1 MNYIDHTL
9 SNIVLPKGAEPLG
22 GWDLYI
28 KTPEGSVCAPEINGC
43 LLQGSVD
50 FFTYFNACS
59 LAKWKK
65 YAGIKRVYLHLEF
78 ANEAINKEYACT
90 IQFFGRSYLD
100 SAASSLASGV
110 RLTSTMG
117 KTKENGSLVFDLLI
131 PETDYEVIGF
141 ALDVRGGVVL
151 EKAYYYARVAEEQ
164 INPVKIALCTTTFL
178 KEDYIIPNIELVKN
192 EVLAAD
198 DVIAKNFHMFV
209 IDNGRTL
216 DAEALSDEGVTVL
229 PNPNVGGS
237 GGFARGMMEAM
248 KHDENFTHVLLMDD
262 DVSISTESL
271 RRTFNLLSLATGKY
285 KNAFI
290 NGAMLVAEEPNRQ
303 FEDVSYV
310 VNSGAYASVKSNK
323 YYMDQQQYIVRNEHI
338 DVEIPKAYG
347 AWWFSCIPVSA
358 IEQVGLPLPLFVRCD
373 DVEYGMRAKPIY
385 MTMNGICVW
394 HDGFMGR
401 SRASVDSY
409 QYVRN
414 FLIMIAMTDCSSQD
428 LFMLRMERA
437 LRLQLRVMSYDAAD
451 LILDGIA
458 DYLKG
463 PDYFASLNGEEVIKR
478 NAKKNEKLVPLD
490 ELAEPYRNVTY
501 NKRLLGDQSYIKPFL
516 KLMRTLPYD
525 RHLLPDVLLRDT
537 PEAVFYSGLSIL
549 SPRTIGTKTLVAI
562 DLEGNQGAVRH
573 MDRERYQQI
582 MDRWKALK
590 SELKERGDEVRAH
603 RACGRYGHDLPL
615 HGRGTLR
622 GAVPRQAPHL
632 HHHGRRPGEHHELRL
647 RVPLRHRRHVRHSR
661 DALRLRRKLGRGG
674 RRH

>member
-428 LFMLRMERA
+428 LFVLRMERA

-490 ELAEPYRNVTY
+490 ELAEPYRNVSY

-590 SELKERGDEVRAH
+590 SELKERGDEVRA
-603 RACGRYGHDLPL
+603 AYKEALPYL
-615 HGRGTLR
+615 TST
-622 GAVPRQAPHL
+622 
-632 HHHGRRPGEHHELRL
+632 EFWE
-647 RVPLRHRRHVRHSR
+647 
-661 DALRLRRKLGRGG
+661 KYLGLDEADVS
-674 RRH
+674 

>member
-9 SNIVLPKGAEPLG
+9 SNIVLPKGAGPLG

-164 INPVKIALCTTTFL
+164 INSVKIALCTTTFL

-198 DVIAKNFHMFV
+198 DVIARNFHMFV

-490 ELAEPYRNVTY
+490 ELAEPYRNVSY
-501 NKRLLGDQSYIKPFL
+501 NKRLLGDQSRIKPLL

-590 SELKERGDEVRAH
+590 SELKERGDEVRA
-603 RACGRYGHDLPL
+603 AYKEAQPYLTSTEFWEKYLGLDE
-615 HGRGTLR
+615 
-622 GAVPRQAPHL
+622 AD
-632 HHHGRRPGEHHELRL
+632 EL
-647 RVPLRHRRHVRHSR
+647 
-661 DALRLRRKLGRGG
+661 
-674 RRH
+674 

>member
-59 LAKWKK
+59 LVKWKK

-478 NAKKNEKLVPLD
+478 NAKKNEKLVLLD

-501 NKRLLGDQSYIKPFL
+501 NKRLLGDQSYIEPFL

-590 SELKERGDEVRAH
+590 SELKERGDEVRA
-603 RACGRYGHDLPL
+603 AYKEAQLYLTSTEFWEKYLGLDE
-615 HGRGTLR
+615 
-622 GAVPRQAPHL
+622 AD
-632 HHHGRRPGEHHELRL
+632 EL
-647 RVPLRHRRHVRHSR
+647 
-661 DALRLRRKLGRGG
+661 
-674 RRH
+674 

>member
-59 LAKWKK
+59 LTKWKK

-478 NAKKNEKLVPLD
+478 NAKKNEKLVLLD

-501 NKRLLGDQSYIKPFL
+501 NKRLLGDQSYIEPFL

-590 SELKERGDEVRAH
+590 SELKERGDEVRA
-603 RACGRYGHDLPL
+603 AYKEAQLYLTSTEFWEKYLGLDE
-615 HGRGTLR
+615 
-622 GAVPRQAPHL
+622 AD
-632 HHHGRRPGEHHELRL
+632 EL
-647 RVPLRHRRHVRHSR
+647 
-661 DALRLRRKLGRGG
+661 
-674 RRH
+674 

>member
-216 DAEALSDEGVTVL
+216 DAEALSEEGVTVL

-490 ELAEPYRNVTY
+490 ELAEPYRNVSY
-501 NKRLLGDQSYIKPFL
+501 NKRLLGDQSRIKPLL

-590 SELKERGDEVRAH
+590 SELKERGDEVRA
-603 RACGRYGHDLPL
+603 AYKEAQPYLTSTEFWEKYLGLDE
-615 HGRGTLR
+615 
-622 GAVPRQAPHL
+622 AD
-632 HHHGRRPGEHHELRL
+632 EL
-647 RVPLRHRRHVRHSR
+647 
-661 DALRLRRKLGRGG
+661 
-674 RRH
+674 

>member
-164 INPVKIALCTTTFL
+164 INSVKIALCTTTFL

-198 DVIAKNFHMFV
+198 DVIARNFHMFV

-490 ELAEPYRNVTY
+490 ELAEPYRNVSY
-501 NKRLLGDQSYIKPFL
+501 NKRLLGDQSRIKPLL

-590 SELKERGDEVRAH
+590 SELKERGDEVRA
-603 RACGRYGHDLPL
+603 AYKEAQPYL
-615 HGRGTLR
+615 TSTEFWEK
-622 GAVPRQAPHL
+622 HL
-632 HHHGRRPGEHHELRL
+632 GLDEADEL
-647 RVPLRHRRHVRHSR
+647 
-661 DALRLRRKLGRGG
+661 
-674 RRH
+674 

>member
-164 INPVKIALCTTTFL
+164 INSVKIALCTTTFL

-198 DVIAKNFHMFV
+198 DVIARNFHMFV

-490 ELAEPYRNVTY
+490 ELAEPYRNVSY
-501 NKRLLGDQSYIKPFL
+501 NKRLLGDQSRIKPL
-516 KLMRTLPYD
+516 LRLMRTLPYD

-590 SELKERGDEVRAH
+590 SELKERGDEVRA
-603 RACGRYGHDLPL
+603 AYKEAQPYLTSTEFWEKYLGLDE
-615 HGRGTLR
+615 
-622 GAVPRQAPHL
+622 AD
-632 HHHGRRPGEHHELRL
+632 EL
-647 RVPLRHRRHVRHSR
+647 
-661 DALRLRRKLGRGG
+661 
-674 RRH
+674 

>member
-9 SNIVLPKGAEPLG
+9 SNIVLPKGAKPLG

-151 EKAYYYARVAEEQ
+151 EKAHYYARVAEEQ

-490 ELAEPYRNVTY
+490 ELAEPYRNVSY

-590 SELKERGDEVRAH
+590 SELKERGDEVRA
-603 RACGRYGHDLPL
+603 AYKEALPYL
-615 HGRGTLR
+615 TST
-622 GAVPRQAPHL
+622 
-632 HHHGRRPGEHHELRL
+632 EFWE
-647 RVPLRHRRHVRHSR
+647 
-661 DALRLRRKLGRGG
+661 KYLGLDEADVS
-674 RRH
+674 

>member
-490 ELAEPYRNVTY
+490 ELAEPYRNVSY

-590 SELKERGDEVRAH
+590 SELKERGGEVRA
-603 RACGRYGHDLPL
+603 AYKEALPYL
-615 HGRGTLR
+615 TST
-622 GAVPRQAPHL
+622 
-632 HHHGRRPGEHHELRL
+632 EFWE
-647 RVPLRHRRHVRHSR
+647 
-661 DALRLRRKLGRGG
+661 KYLGLDEADVS
-674 RRH
+674 

>member
-164 INPVKIALCTTTFL
+164 INSVKIALCTTTFL

-198 DVIAKNFHMFV
+198 DVIARNFHMFV

-463 PDYFASLNGEEVIKR
+463 PDYFASWNGEEVIKR

-490 ELAEPYRNVTY
+490 ELAEPYRNVSY
-501 NKRLLGDQSYIKPFL
+501 NKRLLGDQSRIKPLL

-590 SELKERGDEVRAH
+590 SELKERGDEVRA
-603 RACGRYGHDLPL
+603 AYKEAQPYLTSTEFWEKYLGLDE
-615 HGRGTLR
+615 
-622 GAVPRQAPHL
+622 AD
-632 HHHGRRPGEHHELRL
+632 EL
-647 RVPLRHRRHVRHSR
+647 
-661 DALRLRRKLGRGG
+661 
-674 RRH
+674 

>member
-590 SELKERGDEVRAH
+590 SELKERGDEVRAAYKEAQPY
-603 RACGRYGHDLPL
+603 RTSTEFWEKYLGLDEAD
-615 HGRGTLR
+615 
-622 GAVPRQAPHL
+622 
-632 HHHGRRPGEHHELRL
+632 EL
-647 RVPLRHRRHVRHSR
+647 
-661 DALRLRRKLGRGG
+661 
-674 RRH
+674 

>member
-100 SAASSLASGV
+100 SAASSLASGA

-151 EKAYYYARVAEEQ
+151 EKAHYYARVAEEQ

-490 ELAEPYRNVTY
+490 ELAEPYRNVSY

-590 SELKERGDEVRAH
+590 SELKERGDEVRA
-603 RACGRYGHDLPL
+603 AYKEALPYL
-615 HGRGTLR
+615 TST
-622 GAVPRQAPHL
+622 
-632 HHHGRRPGEHHELRL
+632 EFWE
-647 RVPLRHRRHVRHSR
+647 
-661 DALRLRRKLGRGG
+661 KYLGLDEADVS
-674 RRH
+674 

>member
-310 VNSGAYASVKSNK
+310 VNSGAYTSVKSNK

-490 ELAEPYRNVTY
+490 ELAEPYRNVSY
-501 NKRLLGDQSYIKPFL
+501 NKRLLGDQSRIKPLL

-537 PEAVFYSGLSIL
+537 PEVVFYSGLSIL

-590 SELKERGDEVRAH
+590 NELKERGNEVRA
-603 RACGRYGHDLPL
+603 AYKEAQPYLTSTEFWEKYLGLDE
-615 HGRGTLR
+615 
-622 GAVPRQAPHL
+622 AD
-632 HHHGRRPGEHHELRL
+632 EL
-647 RVPLRHRRHVRHSR
+647 
-661 DALRLRRKLGRGG
+661 
-674 RRH
+674 

>member
-310 VNSGAYASVKSNK
+310 VNSGAYTSVKSNK

-490 ELAEPYRNVTY
+490 ELAEPYRNVSY
-501 NKRLLGDQSYIKPFL
+501 NKRLLGDQSRIKPLL

-537 PEAVFYSGLSIL
+537 PEVVFYSGLSIL

-582 MDRWKALK
+582 MDHWKALK
-590 SELKERGDEVRAH
+590 NELKERGDEVRA
-603 RACGRYGHDLPL
+603 AYKEAQPYLTSTEFWEKYLGLDE
-615 HGRGTLR
+615 
-622 GAVPRQAPHL
+622 AD
-632 HHHGRRPGEHHELRL
+632 EL
-647 RVPLRHRRHVRHSR
+647 
-661 DALRLRRKLGRGG
+661 
-674 RRH
+674 

>member
-141 ALDVRGGVVL
+141 ALDVRGDVVL

-501 NKRLLGDQSYIKPFL
+501 NKRLLGDQSYIKSFL

-590 SELKERGDEVRAH
+590 SELKERGDEVRA
-603 RACGRYGHDLPL
+603 AYKEAQPYLTSTEFWEKYLGLDE
-615 HGRGTLR
+615 
-622 GAVPRQAPHL
+622 AD
-632 HHHGRRPGEHHELRL
+632 EL
-647 RVPLRHRRHVRHSR
+647 
-661 DALRLRRKLGRGG
+661 
-674 RRH
+674 

>member
-271 RRTFNLLSLATGKY
+271 RRTFNLLSLAMGKY

-310 VNSGAYASVKSNK
+310 VNSGAYTSVKSNK

-490 ELAEPYRNVTY
+490 ELAEPYRNVSY
-501 NKRLLGDQSYIKPFL
+501 NKRLLGDQSRIKPLL

-590 SELKERGDEVRAH
+590 NELKERGDEVRA
-603 RACGRYGHDLPL
+603 AYKEAQPYLTSTEFWEKYLGLDE
-615 HGRGTLR
+615 
-622 GAVPRQAPHL
+622 AD
-632 HHHGRRPGEHHELRL
+632 EL
-647 RVPLRHRRHVRHSR
+647 
-661 DALRLRRKLGRGG
+661 
-674 RRH
+674 

>member
-141 ALDVRGGVVL
+141 ALDVRGDVVL

-164 INPVKIALCTTTFL
+164 INSVKIALCTTTFL

-198 DVIAKNFHMFV
+198 DLIAKNFHMFV

-248 KHDENFTHVLLMDD
+248 KHDGNFTHVLLMDD

-490 ELAEPYRNVTY
+490 ELAEPYRNVSY

-590 SELKERGDEVRAH
+590 SELKERGDEVRA
-603 RACGRYGHDLPL
+603 AYKEALPYL
-615 HGRGTLR
+615 TST
-622 GAVPRQAPHL
+622 
-632 HHHGRRPGEHHELRL
+632 EFWE
-647 RVPLRHRRHVRHSR
+647 
-661 DALRLRRKLGRGG
+661 KYLGLDEADVS
-674 RRH
+674 

>member
-164 INPVKIALCTTTFL
+164 INSVKIALCTTTFL

-198 DVIAKNFHMFV
+198 DVIARNFHMFV

-323 YYMDQQQYIVRNEHI
+323 YYMDQKQYIVRNEHI

-490 ELAEPYRNVTY
+490 ELAEPYRNVSY
-501 NKRLLGDQSYIKPFL
+501 NKRLLGDQSRIKPLL

-590 SELKERGDEVRAH
+590 SELKERGDEVRA
-603 RACGRYGHDLPL
+603 AYKEAQPYLTSTEFWEKYLGLDE
-615 HGRGTLR
+615 
-622 GAVPRQAPHL
+622 AD
-632 HHHGRRPGEHHELRL
+632 EL
-647 RVPLRHRRHVRHSR
+647 
-661 DALRLRRKLGRGG
+661 
-674 RRH
+674 

>member
-151 EKAYYYARVAEEQ
+151 EKAYYYARVTEEQ

-490 ELAEPYRNVTY
+490 ELAEPYRNVSY

-590 SELKERGDEVRAH
+590 SELKERGDEVRA
-603 RACGRYGHDLPL
+603 AYKEALPYL
-615 HGRGTLR
+615 TST
-622 GAVPRQAPHL
+622 
-632 HHHGRRPGEHHELRL
+632 EFWE
-647 RVPLRHRRHVRHSR
+647 
-661 DALRLRRKLGRGG
+661 KYLGLDEADVS
-674 RRH
+674 

>member
-164 INPVKIALCTTTFL
+164 INSVKIALCTTTFL

-198 DVIAKNFHMFV
+198 DVIARNFHMFV
-209 IDNGRTL
+209 IDNGCTL

-490 ELAEPYRNVTY
+490 ELAEPYRNVSY
-501 NKRLLGDQSYIKPFL
+501 NKRLLGDQSRIKPLL

-590 SELKERGDEVRAH
+590 SELKERGDEVRA
-603 RACGRYGHDLPL
+603 AYKEAQPYLTSTEFWEKYLGLDE
-615 HGRGTLR
+615 
-622 GAVPRQAPHL
+622 AD
-632 HHHGRRPGEHHELRL
+632 EL
-647 RVPLRHRRHVRHSR
+647 
-661 DALRLRRKLGRGG
+661 
-674 RRH
+674 

>member
-248 KHDENFTHVLLMDD
+248 KHDENFTHILLMDD

-490 ELAEPYRNVTY
+490 ELAEPYRNVSY
-501 NKRLLGDQSYIKPFL
+501 NKRLLGDQSRIKPLL

-590 SELKERGDEVRAH
+590 SELKERGDEVRA
-603 RACGRYGHDLPL
+603 AYKEAQPYLTSTEFWEKYLGLDE
-615 HGRGTLR
+615 
-622 GAVPRQAPHL
+622 AD
-632 HHHGRRPGEHHELRL
+632 EL
-647 RVPLRHRRHVRHSR
+647 
-661 DALRLRRKLGRGG
+661 
-674 RRH
+674 

>member
-164 INPVKIALCTTTFL
+164 INSVKIALCTTTFL

-198 DVIAKNFHMFV
+198 DVIARNFHMFV

-490 ELAEPYRNVTY
+490 ELAEPYRNVSY
-501 NKRLLGDQSYIKPFL
+501 NKRLLGDQSRIKPLL

-549 SPRTIGTKTLVAI
+549 SPRT
-562 DLEGNQGAVRH
+562 
-573 MDRERYQQI
+573 
-582 MDRWKALK
+582 
-590 SELKERGDEVRAH
+590 
-603 RACGRYGHDLPL
+603 
-615 HGRGTLR
+615 
-622 GAVPRQAPHL
+622 
-632 HHHGRRPGEHHELRL
+632 
-647 RVPLRHRRHVRHSR
+647 
-661 DALRLRRKLGRGG
+661 
-674 RRH
+674 

>member
-90 IQFFGRSYLD
+90 IQFFGRSYLN

-164 INPVKIALCTTTFL
+164 INSVKIALCTTTFL

-198 DVIAKNFHMFV
+198 DVIARNFHMFV

-323 YYMDQQQYIVRNEHI
+323 YYMDQKQYIVRNEHI

-490 ELAEPYRNVTY
+490 ELAEPYRNVSY
-501 NKRLLGDQSYIKPFL
+501 NKRLLGDQSRIKPLL

-590 SELKERGDEVRAH
+590 SELKERGDEVRA
-603 RACGRYGHDLPL
+603 AYKEAQPYLTSTEFWEKYLGLDE
-615 HGRGTLR
+615 
-622 GAVPRQAPHL
+622 AD
-632 HHHGRRPGEHHELRL
+632 EL
-647 RVPLRHRRHVRHSR
+647 
-661 DALRLRRKLGRGG
+661 
-674 RRH
+674 

>member
-198 DVIAKNFHMFV
+198 DVIEKNFHMFV

-590 SELKERGDEVRAH
+590 SELKERGDEVRA
-603 RACGRYGHDLPL
+603 AYKEAQLYLTSTEFWEKYLGLDE
-615 HGRGTLR
+615 
-622 GAVPRQAPHL
+622 AD
-632 HHHGRRPGEHHELRL
+632 EL
-647 RVPLRHRRHVRHSR
+647 
-661 DALRLRRKLGRGG
+661 
-674 RRH
+674 

>member
-151 EKAYYYARVAEEQ
+151 EKAHYYARVAEEQ

-303 FEDVSYV
+303 FEDVSYI

-490 ELAEPYRNVTY
+490 ELAEPYRNVSY

-590 SELKERGDEVRAH
+590 SELKERGDEVRA
-603 RACGRYGHDLPL
+603 AYKEALPYL
-615 HGRGTLR
+615 TST
-622 GAVPRQAPHL
+622 
-632 HHHGRRPGEHHELRL
+632 EFWE
-647 RVPLRHRRHVRHSR
+647 
-661 DALRLRRKLGRGG
+661 KYLGLDEADVS
-674 RRH
+674 

>member
-1 MNYIDHTL
+1 M
-9 SNIVLPKGAEPLG
+9 
-22 GWDLYI
+22 YI

-373 DVEYGMRAKPIY
+373 DVEYGTARE
-385 MTMNGICVW
+385 T
-394 HDGFMGR
+394 H
-401 SRASVDSY
+401 
-409 QYVRN
+409 
-414 FLIMIAMTDCSSQD
+414 L
-428 LFMLRMERA
+428 
-437 LRLQLRVMSYDAAD
+437 YDHEW
-451 LILDGIA
+451 
-458 DYLKG
+458 YLC
-463 PDYFASLNGEEVIKR
+463 
-478 NAKKNEKLVPLD
+478 
-490 ELAEPYRNVTY
+490 LA
-501 NKRLLGDQSYIKPFL
+501 
-516 KLMRTLPYD
+516 
-525 RHLLPDVLLRDT
+525 
-537 PEAVFYSGLSIL
+537 
-549 SPRTIGTKTLVAI
+549 
-562 DLEGNQGAVRH
+562 
-573 MDRERYQQI
+573 
-582 MDRWKALK
+582 
-590 SELKERGDEVRAH
+590 
-603 RACGRYGHDLPL
+603 
-615 HGRGTLR
+615 
-622 GAVPRQAPHL
+622 
-632 HHHGRRPGEHHELRL
+632 
-647 RVPLRHRRHVRHSR
+647 
-661 DALRLRRKLGRGG
+661 
-674 RRH
+674 

>member
-490 ELAEPYRNVTY
+490 ELAEPYRNVSY
-501 NKRLLGDQSYIKPFL
+501 NKRLLGDQSRIKPLL

-590 SELKERGDEVRAH
+590 SELKERGDEVRA
-603 RACGRYGHDLPL
+603 AYKEAQPYLASTEFWEKYLGLDE
-615 HGRGTLR
+615 
-622 GAVPRQAPHL
+622 AD
-632 HHHGRRPGEHHELRL
+632 EL
-647 RVPLRHRRHVRHSR
+647 
-661 DALRLRRKLGRGG
+661 
-674 RRH
+674 

>member
-28 KTPEGSVCAPEINGC
+28 KTPEGSVCAPEISGC

-490 ELAEPYRNVTY
+490 ELAEPYRNVSY

-590 SELKERGDEVRAH
+590 SELKERGDEVRA
-603 RACGRYGHDLPL
+603 AYKEALPYL
-615 HGRGTLR
+615 TST
-622 GAVPRQAPHL
+622 
-632 HHHGRRPGEHHELRL
+632 EFWE
-647 RVPLRHRRHVRHSR
+647 
-661 DALRLRRKLGRGG
+661 KYLGLDEADVS
-674 RRH
+674 

>member
-310 VNSGAYASVKSNK
+310 VNSGAYSSVKSNK
-323 YYMDQQQYIVRNEHI
+323 YYMDQQQYIVRNEYI
-338 DVEIPKAYG
+338 DVEVPKAYG

-490 ELAEPYRNVTY
+490 ELAEPYRNVSY
-501 NKRLLGDQSYIKPFL
+501 NKRLLGDQSRIKPLL

-525 RHLLPDVLLRDT
+525 RHLLPDVLLRET

-573 MDRERYQQI
+573 MDRERYRQI
-582 MDRWKALK
+582 MDRWKTLK
-590 SELKERGDEVRAH
+590 NELKDRGDEVRA
-603 RACGRYGHDLPL
+603 AYKEALPYL
-615 HGRGTLR
+615 TST
-622 GAVPRQAPHL
+622 
-632 HHHGRRPGEHHELRL
+632 EFWE
-647 RVPLRHRRHVRHSR
+647 
-661 DALRLRRKLGRGG
+661 KYLGLDEADVS
-674 RRH
+674 

>member
-1 MNYIDHTL
+1 MNYIDHTF

-490 ELAEPYRNVTY
+490 ELAEPYRNVSY
-501 NKRLLGDQSYIKPFL
+501 NKRLLGDQSRIKPLL

-590 SELKERGDEVRAH
+590 SELKERGDEVRA
-603 RACGRYGHDLPL
+603 AYKEAQPYLTSTEFWEKYLGLDE
-615 HGRGTLR
+615 
-622 GAVPRQAPHL
+622 AD
-632 HHHGRRPGEHHELRL
+632 EL
-647 RVPLRHRRHVRHSR
+647 
-661 DALRLRRKLGRGG
+661 
-674 RRH
+674 

>member
-78 ANEAINKEYACT
+78 ANEAIHKEYACT

-478 NAKKNEKLVPLD
+478 NAKKNEKLVLLD

-590 SELKERGDEVRAH
+590 SELKERGDEVRA
-603 RACGRYGHDLPL
+603 AYKEAQPYLTSTEFWEKYLGLDE
-615 HGRGTLR
+615 
-622 GAVPRQAPHL
+622 AD
-632 HHHGRRPGEHHELRL
+632 EL
-647 RVPLRHRRHVRHSR
+647 
-661 DALRLRRKLGRGG
+661 
-674 RRH
+674 

>member
-110 RLTSTMG
+110 RLTLTMG

-590 SELKERGDEVRAH
+590 SELKERGDEVRA
-603 RACGRYGHDLPL
+603 AYKEAQPYLTSTEFWEKYLGLDE
-615 HGRGTLR
+615 
-622 GAVPRQAPHL
+622 AD
-632 HHHGRRPGEHHELRL
+632 EL
-647 RVPLRHRRHVRHSR
+647 
-661 DALRLRRKLGRGG
+661 
-674 RRH
+674 

>member
-28 KTPEGSVCAPEINGC
+28 KTPEGRVCAPEINGC

-478 NAKKNEKLVPLD
+478 NAKKNEKLVLLD

-590 SELKERGDEVRAH
+590 SELKERGDEVRA
-603 RACGRYGHDLPL
+603 AYKEAQPYLTSTEFWEKYLGLDE
-615 HGRGTLR
+615 
-622 GAVPRQAPHL
+622 AD
-632 HHHGRRPGEHHELRL
+632 EL
-647 RVPLRHRRHVRHSR
+647 
-661 DALRLRRKLGRGG
+661 
-674 RRH
+674 

>member
-151 EKAYYYARVAEEQ
+151 EKAHYYARVAEEQ

-414 FLIMIAMTDCSSQD
+414 FLIMIAMTNCSSQD

-490 ELAEPYRNVTY
+490 ELAEPYRNVSY

-590 SELKERGDEVRAH
+590 SELKERGDEVRA
-603 RACGRYGHDLPL
+603 AYKEALPYL
-615 HGRGTLR
+615 TST
-622 GAVPRQAPHL
+622 
-632 HHHGRRPGEHHELRL
+632 EFWE
-647 RVPLRHRRHVRHSR
+647 
-661 DALRLRRKLGRGG
+661 KYLGLDEADVS
-674 RRH
+674 

>member
-110 RLTSTMG
+110 RLTLTMG

-478 NAKKNEKLVPLD
+478 NAKKNEKLVLLD

-590 SELKERGDEVRAH
+590 SELKERGDEVRA
-603 RACGRYGHDLPL
+603 AYKEAQPYLTSTEFWEKYLGLDE
-615 HGRGTLR
+615 
-622 GAVPRQAPHL
+622 AD
-632 HHHGRRPGEHHELRL
+632 EL
-647 RVPLRHRRHVRHSR
+647 
-661 DALRLRRKLGRGG
+661 
-674 RRH
+674 

>member
-151 EKAYYYARVAEEQ
+151 EKAYYYARVAGEQ

-490 ELAEPYRNVTY
+490 ELAEPYRNVSY

-590 SELKERGDEVRAH
+590 SELKERGDEVRA
-603 RACGRYGHDLPL
+603 AYKEALPYL
-615 HGRGTLR
+615 TST
-622 GAVPRQAPHL
+622 
-632 HHHGRRPGEHHELRL
+632 EFWE
-647 RVPLRHRRHVRHSR
+647 
-661 DALRLRRKLGRGG
+661 KYLGLDEADVS
-674 RRH
+674 

>member
-338 DVEIPKAYG
+338 DVEVPKAYG
-347 AWWFSCIPVSA
+347 AWWFSCIPVSV

-490 ELAEPYRNVTY
+490 ELAEPYRNVSY
-501 NKRLLGDQSYIKPFL
+501 NKRLLGDQSRIKPLL

-525 RHLLPDVLLRDT
+525 RHLLPDVLLRET

-582 MDRWKALK
+582 MERWKALK
-590 SELKERGDEVRAH
+590 NELKERGDEVRA
-603 RACGRYGHDLPL
+603 AYKEALPYL
-615 HGRGTLR
+615 TST
-622 GAVPRQAPHL
+622 
-632 HHHGRRPGEHHELRL
+632 EFWE
-647 RVPLRHRRHVRHSR
+647 
-661 DALRLRRKLGRGG
+661 KYLGLDEADVS
-674 RRH
+674 

>member
-100 SAASSLASGV
+100 SAASSLASGA

-478 NAKKNEKLVPLD
+478 NAKKNEKLVLLD

-590 SELKERGDEVRAH
+590 SELKERGDEVRA
-603 RACGRYGHDLPL
+603 AYKEAQPYLTSTEFWEKYLGLDE
-615 HGRGTLR
+615 
-622 GAVPRQAPHL
+622 AD
-632 HHHGRRPGEHHELRL
+632 EL
-647 RVPLRHRRHVRHSR
+647 
-661 DALRLRRKLGRGG
+661 
-674 RRH
+674 